1 MISFH
6 NDMDN
11 LRDVVMKAVIE
22 LQQALQPLQEQDNR
36 ISLQMNH
43 DNNLAENLAHLGALD
58 ALIQPRMEA
67 ISRQKELVD
76 AATSGGKTKDLV
88 IAFFYLVKTLQSDCR
103 KLGEDFRKWD
113 EIFNEI
119 DALRKQ
125 KEQLF
130 KREGDSTEEILQLK
144 VKDDMRKDLLKLAW
158 NVMSDE
164 IKSSRKESSA
174 PEGDLTDTH

>member
-1 MISFH
+1 
-6 NDMDN
+6 
-11 LRDVVMKAVIE
+11 MKATKGIGRCSDFRRE
-22 LQQALQPLQEQDNR
+22 PE
-36 ISLQMNH
+36 
-43 DNNLAENLAHLGALD
+43 
-58 ALIQPRMEA
+58 
-67 ISRQKELVD
+67 
-76 AATSGGKTKDLV
+76 GKTKDLV

>member
-1 MISFH
+1 
-6 NDMDN
+6 MDN

-76 AATSGGKTKDLV
+76 AATSEREPEGKTKDLV

-103 KLGEDFRKWD
+103 KLGEDMQKWD

-119 DALRKQ
+119 DTLRKQ